1 MPILFRVAAGRLG
14 RSYANLISILFRV
27 TASRSQTD
35 LIPIISSYSR
45 PILFRVTVGR
55 SYFRTRRNACV
66 TAGKTTMAAGKI
78 NYGCFELLF
87 WPHRTSNN
95 IINIYFWFLETCTK
109 CSYFIEEN
117 MRPGAQWLAFEVK
130 YEYIVHRSTNT
141 PWACGLRLGKFP
153 DNRRSALRVGVK
165 TLLNTILTIPV
176 SISMFRLPPL
186 VNTTPRH

>member
-1 MPILFRVAAGRLG
+1 MKCNVMRQSATWLQQADLITGRSYFGLQQADLRPILFRVTAGRLG

-78 NYGCFELLF
+78 NYRFIAENVVEIGNNKFCF
-87 WPHRTSNN
+87 
-95 IINIYFWFLETCTK
+95 
-109 CSYFIEEN
+109 FIG
-117 MRPGAQWLAFEVK
+117 MSSSHHPSQKL
-130 YEYIVHRSTNT
+130 
-141 PWACGLRLGKFP
+141 
-153 DNRRSALRVGVK
+153 
-165 TLLNTILTIPV
+165 
-176 SISMFRLPPL
+176 
-186 VNTTPRH
+186 